1 VNKEKFLTIN
11 EIFFSLQGE
20 STRLGIPT
28 IFIRLTGCPMRCHY
42 CDTAYAFDDGK
53 KMSFE
58 NIIEHI
64 KSYKSNF
71 ITLTGGEPLVQKEAY
86 AFLEVLCDMD
96 YQVSLETGGAESIKD
111 VDERVKIILDIK
123 TPGSGELDNYLWEN
137 LDHLKSMDEIK
148 LVITSHDDYLWAKQT
163 IKDKK
168 LISKYEILFSPSYE
182 DMDVKNLAQ
191 WILDDAL
198 PVRLQLQQ
206 HKIIWGQ
213 KKGV

>member
-1 VNKEKFLTIN
+1 VNKEKFLTVN

-42 CDTAYAFDDGK
+42 CDTAYAFDDGQ

-58 NIIEHI
+58 NIVEYI
-64 KSYKSNF
+64 KPYKSKF

-86 AFLEVLCDMD
+86 AFLEVLCDMG

-137 LDHLKSMDEIK
+137 LNHLKLMDEIK

-168 LISKYEILFSPSYE
+168 LIGKYEILFSPSYE

>member
-1 VNKEKFLTIN
+1 MNKEKFLTIN

-42 CDTAYAFDDGK
+42 CDTAYAFDDGQ

-58 NIIEHI
+58 NIVEYI
-64 KSYKSNF
+64 KPYKSKF

-123 TPGSGELDNYLWEN
+123 TPGSGELDNN
-137 LDHLKSMDEIK
+137 
-148 LVITSHDDYLWAKQT
+148 
-163 IKDKK
+163 
-168 LISKYEILFSPSYE
+168 
-182 DMDVKNLAQ
+182 
-191 WILDDAL
+191 
-198 PVRLQLQQ
+198 
-206 HKIIWGQ
+206 
-213 KKGV
+213 

>member
-1 VNKEKFLTIN
+1 MNKEKFLTIN

-58 NIIEHI
+58 NIIEYI
-64 KSYKSNF
+64 KPYKSNF

-86 AFLEVLCDMD
+86 AFLEVLCDMG

-111 VDERVKIILDIK
+111 VDEHVKIILDIK

-137 LDHLKSMDEIK
+137 LDYLKSTDEIK

-168 LISKYEILFSPSYE
+168 LIGKYEILFSPSYE
-182 DMDVKNLAQ
+182 DIDVKNLAQ

>member
-42 CDTAYAFDDGK
+42 CDTAYAFDDGQ

-58 NIIEHI
+58 NIVEYI
-64 KSYKSNF
+64 KPYKSKF

-86 AFLEVLCDMD
+86 AFLEVLCDMG

-137 LDHLKSMDEIK
+137 LKHLKLMDEIK

-168 LISKYEILFSPSYE
+168 LIGKYEILFSPSYE

>member
-42 CDTAYAFDDGK
+42 CDTAYAFDDGQ

-58 NIIEHI
+58 NIVEYI
-64 KSYKSNF
+64 KPYKSKF

-86 AFLEVLCDMD
+86 AFLEVLCDMG

-137 LDHLKSMDEIK
+137 LNHLKLMDEIK

-168 LISKYEILFSPSYE
+168 LIGKYEILFSPSYE

>member
-1 VNKEKFLTIN
+1 MMARKCL
-11 EIFFSLQGE
+11 L
-20 STRLGIPT
+20 R
-28 IFIRLTGCPMRCHY
+28 
-42 CDTAYAFDDGK
+42 
-53 KMSFE
+53 
-58 NIIEHI
+58 IIVEYI
-64 KSYKSNF
+64 KPYKSKY

-86 AFLEVLCDMD
+86 AFLEVLCDMG

-137 LDHLKSMDEIK
+137 LNHLKLMDEIK

-163 IKDKK
+163 IRDKK
-168 LISKYEILFSPSYE
+168 LIGKYEILFSPSHE

>member
-1 VNKEKFLTIN
+1 MNKEKFLTIN

-58 NIIEHI
+58 NIIKYI
-64 KSYKSNF
+64 KPYKSNF

-86 AFLEVLCDMD
+86 AFLEVLCDMG

-137 LDHLKSMDEIK
+137 LDYLKSMDEIK

-168 LISKYEILFSPSYE
+168 LIGKYEILFSPSYE

>member
-42 CDTAYAFDDGK
+42 CDTAYAFDDGQ

-58 NIIEHI
+58 NIVEYI
-64 KSYKSNF
+64 KPYKSKF

-86 AFLEVLCDMD
+86 AFLEVLCDMG
-96 YQVSLETGGAESIKD
+96 YQVSLETGGAESIED

-137 LDHLKSMDEIK
+137 LNHLKLMDEIK

-168 LISKYEILFSPSYE
+168 LIGKYEILFSPSYE

>member
-1 VNKEKFLTIN
+1 MNKEKFLTIN

-86 AFLEVLCDMD
+86 AFLEVLCDMG

-168 LISKYEILFSPSYE
+168 LIGNYEILFSPSYE
-182 DMDVKNLAQ
+182 DIDVKNLAQ

>member
-42 CDTAYAFDDGK
+42 CDTAYAFDDGQ

-58 NIIEHI
+58 NIVEYI
-64 KSYKSNF
+64 KPYKSKF

-86 AFLEVLCDMD
+86 AFLEVLCDMG

-137 LDHLKSMDEIK
+137 LNHLKLMDEIK

-168 LISKYEILFSPSYE
+168 LIGKYEILFSPSYE

-198 PVRLQLQQ
+198 PIRLQLQQ

>member
-1 VNKEKFLTIN
+1 MNKEKFLTIN

-42 CDTAYAFDDGK
+42 CDTAYAFDNGK

-58 NIIEHI
+58 NIVKYI
-64 KSYKSNF
+64 KSFKSHF

-86 AFLEVLCDMD
+86 AFLEVLCDMG

-137 LDHLKSMDEIK
+137 LDYLKSMDEIK

-168 LISKYEILFSPSYE
+168 LIGKYEILFSPSYQ

>member
-42 CDTAYAFDDGK
+42 CDTAYAFNDGK

-58 NIIEHI
+58 NIVEYI
-64 KSYKSNF
+64 KPYKSKF

-86 AFLEVLCDMD
+86 AFLKVLCDMS

-137 LDHLKSMDEIK
+137 LDYLKLMDEIK

-168 LISKYEILFSPSYE
+168 LIGKYEILFSPSYE

>member
-1 VNKEKFLTIN
+1 MNKEKFLTIN

-42 CDTAYAFDDGK
+42 CDTAYAFDDGQ

-58 NIIEHI
+58 NIVEYI
-64 KSYKSNF
+64 KPYKSKF

-86 AFLEVLCDMD
+86 AFLEVLCDIG

-137 LDHLKSMDEIK
+137 LNHLKLTDEIK
-148 LVITSHDDYLWAKQT
+148 LVITSHDDYLWAKQI

-168 LISKYEILFSPSYE
+168 LIGKYEILFSPSYE
-182 DMDVKNLAQ
+182 DMDVKKLAQ

>member
-86 AFLEVLCDMD
+86 AFLEVLCDMG

-168 LISKYEILFSPSYE
+168 LIGKYEILFSPSYE

>member
-42 CDTAYAFDDGK
+42 CDTAYAFDDGQ

-58 NIIEHI
+58 NIVEYI
-64 KSYKSNF
+64 KPYKSKF

-86 AFLEVLCDMD
+86 ALLEVLCDMG

-137 LDHLKSMDEIK
+137 LDYLKSMDEIK
-148 LVITSHDDYLWAKQT
+148 LVITSHDDYLWAKQI

-168 LISKYEILFSPSYE
+168 LIGKYEILFSPSYE
-182 DMDVKNLAQ
+182 DMDVKKLAQ

>member
-1 VNKEKFLTIN
+1 VNKEKFLTVN

-58 NIIEHI
+58 NIIEYI
-64 KSYKSNF
+64 KRYKSNF

-86 AFLEVLCDMD
+86 AFLEVLCDMG
-96 YQVSLETGGAESIKD
+96 YQISLETGGAESIKD
-111 VDERVKIILDIK
+111 LDERVKIILDIK

-137 LDHLKSMDEIK
+137 LDYLKSMDEIK

-168 LISKYEILFSPSYE
+168 LIGKYEILFSPSYE

>member
-1 VNKEKFLTIN
+1 MNKEKFLTIN

-20 STRLGIPT
+20 STRLGLPT

-53 KMSFE
+53 KMSFK
-58 NIIEHI
+58 NIMEYI
-64 KSYKSNF
+64 KSYKSKF

-86 AFLEVLCDMD
+86 AFLEVLCDMG

-137 LDHLKSMDEIK
+137 LDLLKPIDEIK
-148 LVITSHDDYLWAKQT
+148 LVITSHDDYLWAKQ
-163 IKDKK
+163 IINDKK
-168 LISKYEILFSPSYE
+168 LIGKYEILFSPSYE

>member
-1 VNKEKFLTIN
+1 MNKEKFLTIN

-20 STRLGIPT
+20 STRLGLPT

-53 KMSFE
+53 KMSFK
-58 NIIEHI
+58 NIMEYI
-64 KSYKSNF
+64 KSYKSKF

-86 AFLEVLCDMD
+86 AFLEVLCDMG

-137 LDHLKSMDEIK
+137 LDLLKPMDEIK
-148 LVITSHDDYLWAKQT
+148 LVITSHDDYLWAKQ
-163 IKDKK
+163 IINDKK
-168 LISKYEILFSPSYE
+168 LIGKYEILFSPSYE

>member
-42 CDTAYAFDDGK
+42 CDTAYAFDNGK

-58 NIIEHI
+58 NIV
-64 KSYKSNF
+64 KSFKSHF

-86 AFLEVLCDMD
+86 AFLEVLCDMG

-137 LDHLKSMDEIK
+137 LNHLKLMDEIK

-168 LISKYEILFSPSYE
+168 LIGKYEILFSPSYE

>member
-1 VNKEKFLTIN
+1 MNKEKFLTIN

-42 CDTAYAFDDGK
+42 CDTAYAFDDGQ

-58 NIIEHI
+58 NIVEYI
-64 KSYKSNF
+64 KPYKSKF

-86 AFLEVLCDMD
+86 AFLEVLCDMG

-137 LDHLKSMDEIK
+137 LKHLKLMDEIK

-168 LISKYEILFSPSYE
+168 LIGKYEILFSPSYE

>member
-86 AFLEVLCDMD
+86 AFLEVLCDMG

-163 IKDKK
+163 IQDKK
-168 LISKYEILFSPSYE
+168 LIGKYEILFSPSYE

>member
-1 VNKEKFLTIN
+1 MNKEKFLTIN

-42 CDTAYAFDDGK
+42 CDTAYAFDDGQ

-58 NIIEHI
+58 NIVEYI
-64 KSYKSNF
+64 KPYKSKF

-86 AFLEVLCDMD
+86 AFLEVLCDMG

-137 LDHLKSMDEIK
+137 LNHLKLMDEIK
-148 LVITSHDDYLWAKQT
+148 LVITSHDDYLWAKQ
-163 IKDKK
+163 IINDKK
-168 LISKYEILFSPSYE
+168 LIGKYEILFSPSYE

>member
-1 VNKEKFLTIN
+1 MNKEKFLTIN

-42 CDTAYAFDDGK
+42 CDTAYAFDDGQ

-58 NIIEHI
+58 NIVEYI
-64 KSYKSNF
+64 KPYKSKF

-86 AFLEVLCDMD
+86 AFLEVLCDMG

-137 LDHLKSMDEIK
+137 LNHLKLIDEIK

-168 LISKYEILFSPSYE
+168 LIGKYEILFSPSYE

>member
-58 NIIEHI
+58 NIVEYI
-64 KSYKSNF
+64 KSYKSKF

-86 AFLEVLCDMD
+86 AFLEVLCDIG

-137 LDHLKSMDEIK
+137 LNHLKLMDEIK

-168 LISKYEILFSPSYE
+168 LIGKYEILFSPSYE

>member
-1 VNKEKFLTIN
+1 MNKEKFLTIN

-42 CDTAYAFDDGK
+42 CDTAYAFDDGQ

-58 NIIEHI
+58 NIVEYI
-64 KSYKSNF
+64 KPYKSKF

-86 AFLEVLCDMD
+86 ALLEVLCDMG

-137 LDHLKSMDEIK
+137 LDYLKSMDEIK
-148 LVITSHDDYLWAKQT
+148 LVITSHDDYLWAKQI

-168 LISKYEILFSPSYE
+168 LIGKYEILFSPSYE
-182 DMDVKNLAQ
+182 DMDVKKLAQ

>member
-1 VNKEKFLTIN
+1 MNKEKFLTIN

-86 AFLEVLCDMD
+86 AFLEVLCDMG
-96 YQVSLETGGAESIKD
+96 YQVSLETGGAESIQD

-123 TPGSGELDNYLWEN
+123 TPGSGESDNYLWEN
-137 LDHLKSMDEIK
+137 LDYLKSMDEIK
-148 LVITSHDDYLWAKQT
+148 LVITSHDDYLWAKQI
-163 IKDKK
+163 IKNKK
-168 LISKYEILFSPSYE
+168 LIGKYEILFSPSYE

-198 PVRLQLQQ
+198 PIRLQLQQ

>member
-1 VNKEKFLTIN
+1 MNKEKFLTIN

-58 NIIEHI
+58 NIVEYI
-64 KSYKSNF
+64 KSYKSKF

-86 AFLEVLCDMD
+86 AFLEVLCDMG

-137 LDHLKSMDEIK
+137 LNHLKSMDEIK

-168 LISKYEILFSPSYE
+168 LIGKYEILFSPSYE

>member
-42 CDTAYAFDDGK
+42 CDTAYAFDDGQ

-58 NIIEHI
+58 NIVEYI
-64 KSYKSNF
+64 KPYKSKF

-86 AFLEVLCDMD
+86 AFLEVLCDMG

-137 LDHLKSMDEIK
+137 LKHLKLMDEIK
-148 LVITSHDDYLWAKQT
+148 LVITSHNDYLWAKQT

-168 LISKYEILFSPSYE
+168 LIGKYEILFSPSYE

-198 PVRLQLQQ
+198 TVRLQLQQ

>member
-1 VNKEKFLTIN
+1 MNKEKFLTIN

-58 NIIEHI
+58 NIIEYI
-64 KSYKSNF
+64 KRYKSNF

-86 AFLEVLCDMD
+86 AFLEVLCDIG
-96 YQVSLETGGAESIKD
+96 YQVSLETGGAESIENI
-111 VDERVKIILDIK
+111 DERVKIILDIK
-123 TPGSGELDNYLWEN
+123 TPGSGELENYLWEN
-137 LDHLKSMDEIK
+137 LNHLKLMDEIK
-148 LVITSHDDYLWAKQT
+148 LVITSHNDYLWAKQT

-168 LISKYEILFSPSYE
+168 LIGKYEILFSPSYE

>member
-1 VNKEKFLTIN
+1 MNKEKFLTIN

-42 CDTAYAFDDGK
+42 CDTAYAFDDGQ

-58 NIIEHI
+58 NIVEYI
-64 KSYKSNF
+64 KPYKSKF

-86 AFLEVLCDMD
+86 SFLEVLCDIG

-137 LDHLKSMDEIK
+137 LNHLKLMDEIK

-168 LISKYEILFSPSYE
+168 LIGKYEILFSPSYE

>member
-1 VNKEKFLTIN
+1 MNKEKFLTIN

-42 CDTAYAFDDGK
+42 CDTAYAFDDGQ

-58 NIIEHI
+58 NIVEYI
-64 KSYKSNF
+64 KPYKSKF

-86 AFLEVLCDMD
+86 AFLEVLCDMG

-137 LDHLKSMDEIK
+137 LNHLKLMDEIK

-168 LISKYEILFSPSYE
+168 LIGKYEILFSPSYE

>member
-42 CDTAYAFDDGK
+42 CDTAYAFDDGQ

-58 NIIEHI
+58 NIVEYI
-64 KSYKSNF
+64 KPYKSKF

-86 AFLEVLCDMD
+86 AFLEVLCDMG

-137 LDHLKSMDEIK
+137 LNHLKLMDEIK
-148 LVITSHDDYLWAKQT
+148 LVITSHDDYLWAKQ
-163 IKDKK
+163 IINDKK
-168 LISKYEILFSPSYE
+168 LIGKYEILFSPSYE

>member
-1 VNKEKFLTIN
+1 MNKEKFLTIN

-42 CDTAYAFDDGK
+42 CDTAYAFDDGQ

-58 NIIEHI
+58 NIVEYI
-64 KSYKSNF
+64 KPYKSKF

-86 AFLEVLCDMD
+86 AFLEVLCDMG

-137 LDHLKSMDEIK
+137 LNHLKLMDEIK

-168 LISKYEILFSPSYE
+168 LIGKYEILFSPSYE

-198 PVRLQLQQ
+198 PIRLQLQQ